1 MIKYSR
7 GYFFMIYRSLIVF
20 VTLLMLV
27 ACAPE
32 DLDITPTAAPTPI
45 PTITVYVTGA
55 VAQTGTTLNL
65 PLGSRVGDA
74 IEAAGGAA
82 DEADLQKINLA
93 QILRDGDQVDVP
105 AIGAAVAEAT
115 PEATPVVTVTDDRL
129 LLEHILSAMPGTINA
144 GVISW
149 RRDLSVDSAFVEREG
164 GVTGRVTFNEPGGG
178 LMELTIGVFN
188 APDLARTYYDSVRGQ
203 LRTLERAE
211 ERDIFPTPNA
221 FGGGTYGSDAIFARD
236 NIFVRISIPRFSS
249 TAGDPLNPAAR
260 QVFRVLD
267 EALASYTAGS

>member
-1 MIKYSR
+1 MINSEKR
-7 GYFFMIYRSLIVF
+7 MFFMAYRGLLILMA
-20 VTLLMLV
+20 LLILA

-55 VAQTGTTLNL
+55 VAQTGTTLDL
-65 PLGSRVGDA
+65 PLGSRVRDA
-74 IEAAGGAA
+74 IEAAGGTT
-82 DEADLQKINLA
+82 DEADLQKVNLA
-93 QILRDGDQVDVP
+93 QILRDGDQIDVP
-105 AIGAAVAEAT
+105 IIGAAIAEAT
-115 PEATPVVTVTDDRL
+115 PEATAVVTITEDRL
-129 LLEHILSAMPGTINA
+129 LLDHILATAPGTINA

-149 RRDLSVDSAFVEREG
+149 RRDQTVDSAFVERDG
-164 GVTGRVTFNEPGGG
+164 GVTGRITFNEPGGG
-178 LMELTIGVFN
+178 LMELTLGVFN
-188 APDLARTYYDSVRGQ
+188 TPDLARIYFDSVRSQ

-236 NIFVRISIPRFSS
+236 NIFIRISIPRFSS

-260 QVFRVLD
+260 QVFRILD
-267 EALASYTAGS
+267 EALESYTAAS